1 MTAADPAGAPA
12 GPADARGPASPDPDR
27 RGRTLQVPPWLASGL
42 DRAAVVLHAV
52 HGSRGLLAGALGLLL
67 FSLVEPTLP
76 HADRTAL
83 TLPLLALLVAGLATL
98 PREGVATQQRARAL
112 RGDPHAATRM
122 ARRTLWL
129 VALLMLLS
137 PRVFLAAYGV
147 PHLNPLT
154 GIILPDTQRYLSLLF
169 LFLLLLLAVLYLRS
183 SRRYAPHI
191 LSRRPRDLA
200 RHDRSHQERDTLL
213 WMIVGLALLWGWLLR
228 PFWHPFSL
236 FQWPPALDSLRQGP
250 AGVGSLAF
258 SLTIPLMMFLSLV
271 AHLSLLRDIARDDS
285 WHEDRALAV
294 WATVHA
300 ALALTVIIL
309 HAYDLLWIAQY
320 RSAVRF

>member
-1 MTAADPAGAPA
+1 MTDPG
-12 GPADARGPASPDPDR
+12 
-27 RGRTLQVPPWLASGL
+27 GRTIRVPAWLA
-42 DRAAVVLHAV
+42 AAQERSAALLHLV
-52 HGSRGLLAGALGLLL
+52 HGSRGLLAGAVGLLL
-67 FSLVEPTLP
+67 LSLAEPTLP
-76 HADRTAL
+76 PADRTAV
-83 TLPLLALLVAGLATL
+83 TAPLLALLLLGLATL

-112 RGDPHAATRM
+112 RGDPHAAGRM

-129 VALLMLLS
+129 FVLLLLLA

-154 GIILPDTQRYLSLLF
+154 GVILPDTQRYLSLLY

-191 LSRRPRDLA
+191 LPKRPRDLA

-213 WMIVGLALLWGWLLR
+213 WMILGLGLLWGWLLR

-236 FQWPPALDSLRQGP
+236 LAWPPELDSLRQGP
-250 AGVGSLAF
+250 AGVSSLAF
-258 SLTIPLMMFLSLV
+258 SLTIPLMLFLNLV
-271 AHLSLLRDIARDDS
+271 AHLGLLRDIARDDA
-285 WHEDRALAV
+285 WHEERALVA
-294 WATVHA
+294 WAMVHA